1 MLYALIT
8 VSVLLVIAIG
18 IICFGLAML
27 LNCEEKI
34 EKYEE
39 YIDAA
44 NTEKLNIKTSLTNTY
59 KRLRDIDSKGIFQR
73 DDDVGFVFSE
83 IVNTIEKIKDD
94 TQ

>member
-1 MLYALIT
+1 MLYALII
-8 VSVLLVIAIG
+8 VSVLLVVSIG
-18 IICFGLAML
+18 INCFGLATL
-27 LNCEEKI
+27 LNCEDKI

-39 YIDAA
+39 YIEAA
-44 NTEKLNIKTSLTNTY
+44 NAEKVNIKTSLVNTY
-59 KRLRDIDSKGIFQR
+59 KRLRDIDSKGIFQK